1 MKLPLTEKGKTVE
14 EENQEVDYTVWKAY
28 LYIKVQKQSKKQLD
42 LKLKFLEAVT
52 WLYTISMEQKEGKM
66 FLKI

>member
-1 MKLPLTEKGKTVE
+1 MKLPLTEKGKPLE

-52 WLYTISMEQKEGKM
+52 
-66 FLKI
+66 